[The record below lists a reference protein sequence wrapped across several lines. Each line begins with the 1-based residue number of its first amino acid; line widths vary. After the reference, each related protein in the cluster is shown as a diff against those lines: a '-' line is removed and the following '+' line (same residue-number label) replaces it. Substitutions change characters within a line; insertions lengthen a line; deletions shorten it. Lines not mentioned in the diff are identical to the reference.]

1 MRLSIQRAD
10 CKDSY
15 LRSHSCSH
23 LAARLGATS
32 AGLSATLAVVVV
44 VLFALSRT
52 AIASFGTNTAHLPVQ
67 V

>member
-1 MRLSIQRAD
+1 MRLPIQGAD
-10 CKDSY
+10 GKVSY

-23 LAARLGATS
+23 LTAGLGATA

-52 AIASFGTNTAHLPVQ
+52 AIASLGTDAA
-67 V
+67 